1 MDLLIKQL
9 INLNQNRLY
18 IIGSNQIGTIVS
30 LPALL
35 NKETL
40 SYQSVFLIDDEGSDI
55 IDGGDYLCVTYRGSY
70 EKSAYWGQ
78 QLTQYAHTHNFTIHG
93 NLLEILWIDI
103 HTTSNESEYITQLQL
118 PIK

>member
-1 MDLLIKQL
+1 MMRAQ
-9 INLNQNRLY
+9 
-18 IIGSNQIGTIVS
+18 TS
-30 LPALL
+30 LMAVI
-35 NKETL
+35 T
-40 SYQSVFLIDDEGSDI
+40 SVLHTVEAMKKVHTG
-55 IDGGDYLCVTYRGSY
+55 
-70 EKSAYWGQ
+70 GQ

>member
-1 MDLLIKQL
+1 MTCTI
-9 INLNQNRLY
+9 Y
-18 IIGSNQIGTIVS
+18 I
-30 LPALL
+30 LAP
-35 NKETL
+35 
-40 SYQSVFLIDDEGSDI
+40 
-55 IDGGDYLCVTYRGSY
+55 YLCVTYRGSY